1 MISAF
6 LQADLQLPTVTWSV
20 EVPLGTVTDVTA
32 SKYLKV
38 AAESKSHGMPRLTV
52 QQIVRFISAHAVSII
67 NARAFV
73 VCTCSLHMF
82 AFMFPRQKCMSCM
95 SFVQFCSLHSLHSL
109 HSLPVHLPQEDGA
122 IVARAARDGVKP
134 QVRLWQ
140 ADSCDSHRM
149 DFRFVSAKAEA
160 EGT

>member
-1 MISAF
+1 
-6 LQADLQLPTVTWSV
+6 
-20 EVPLGTVTDVTA
+20 VTDVTA

-38 AAESKSHGMPRLTV
+38 AAESKSHGMPRLTA
-52 QQIVRFISAHAVSII
+52 QQIGRFISAHAVSII

-82 AFMFPRQKCMSCM
+82 AFMIFMFPRQKCMSCM
-95 SFVQFCSLHSLHSL
+95 SFAQFCSLHSL